1 MGQNPHVVSICVV
14 EISHR
19 EGGIKGL
26 IFLTH
31 RPEASDEVFM
41 VVVHENAVFA
51 YPRLLKFGAS
61 HNPLHSPR
69 LGSVEATKG
78 RQRGL
83 IQFIAEISLIH
94 AGLVMLQDVP
104 KVS

>member
-1 MGQNPHVVSICVV
+1 M
-14 EISHR
+14 
-19 EGGIKGL
+19 
-26 IFLTH
+26 TH
-31 RPEASDEVFM
+31 RPEASDQVFM

-51 YPRLLKFGAS
+51 YPRLLKFRAS
-61 HNPLHSPR
+61 HNPLHSHR

-78 RQRGL
+78 EV

-94 AGLVMLQDVP
+94 TGLVMLQDDP